1 MTDKSPAER
10 VIYSV
15 SQLNDQV
22 KDLLEHSFPPLWV
35 EGEISNFSSPASG
48 HWYLSLKDSQAQVR
62 CAMFR
67 NRNQAAGFLPKN
79 GMQVLARA
87 RIGFYAPRG
96 EFQLILEHMEPSG
109 EGALRRAFEQLK
121 QKLQAEGLF
130 DEALKQ
136 PLPAV
141 PRSIGIITSP
151 TGAALRDILNVLR
164 RRYPLGEVVIY
175 PVPVQGA
182 EAAPA
187 IMRALAVAAER
198 QECDLLIL
206 ARGGGSLED
215 LWAFN
220 EEIVARAIHACPL
233 PVVSGVGHE
242 IDFTIADFVADL
254 RAPTPSAAAELVSPD
269 SGEWRMRLS
278 RLPAQLAALQNRRL
292 QQLGQ
297 QQQHLAKRLNQL
309 HPGRRLEQLMQR
321 LDEFDLRL
329 SRSAQSTLHRQASRL
344 QLLKAQLA
352 GASPAIRLAGLQQM
366 QQQLLNRLLLASAR
380 LREKKSHGLAL
391 LSGGLDRLSPLKTL
405 ERGYAIASLVT
416 SGKVL
421 TDTSAVRT
429 GDRLA
434 LRLHKGQLDCAVTD
448 IYPEKS

>member
-1 MTDKSPAER
+1 MTDKSPLER

-35 EGEISNFSSPASG
+35 EGEISNFSCPASG

-67 NRNQAAGFLPKN
+67 NRNQGLGFQPKN
-79 GMQVLARA
+79 GLQVLARG
-87 RIGFYAPRG
+87 RPGLYAPRG
-96 EFQLILEHMEPSG
+96 EFQLILDQIEPAG
-109 EGALRRAFEQLK
+109 EGALRRAFELLK

-130 DEALKQ
+130 DETYKQAL
-136 PLPAV
+136 PTV
-141 PRSIGIITSP
+141 PDRIGIITSP

-164 RRYPLGEVVIY
+164 RRFPLGQVVIY
-175 PVPVQGA
+175 PVPVQGT

-187 IMRALAVAAER
+187 IVRALKTAAER
-198 QECDLLIL
+198 QECDLLVV

-220 EEIVARAIHACPL
+220 EESVARAIHACPL

-269 SGEWRMRLS
+269 VAEWRTRLL
-278 RLPAQLAALQNRRL
+278 RLPAQLAVQQGRRL
-292 QQLGQ
+292 QQLGRQ
-297 QQQHLAKRLNQL
+297 QDHLAKRLTQL

-321 LDEFDLRL
+321 VDEYDLRL
-329 SRSAQSTLHRQASRL
+329 ARCTRSQLQQRAARL
-344 QLLKAQLA
+344 SLLRAQLR
-352 GASPAIRLAGLQQM
+352 GASPALRLASLQQ
-366 QQQLLNRLLLASAR
+366 QQAQLLGRLQLATVR
-380 LREKKSHGLAL
+380 LREKKAHALAL

-405 ERGYAIASLVT
+405 ERGYAIASLPN
-416 SGKVL
+416 GAVL
-421 TDTSAVRT
+421 TDTSAARQ
-429 GDRLA
+429 GDKLA
-434 LRLHKGQLDCAVTD
+434 LRLRKGQLDCEVTGVH
-448 IYPEKS
+448 PETS

>member
-1 MTDKSPAER
+1 MTEKARPER
-10 VIYSV
+10 IVYSV
-15 SQLNDQV
+15 SRLNEQV
-22 KDLLEHSFPPLWV
+22 KGLLEQGFPPLWV
-35 EGEISNFSSPASG
+35 EGEVSNFRPQSSG
-48 HWYLSLKDSQAQVR
+48 HWYFSLKDAEAVVA

-67 NRNQAAGFLPKN
+67 GRNQALGFKPKD
-79 GMQVLARA
+79 GMQVLVRA
-87 RIGFYAPRG
+87 RVSLYSPQGRY
-96 EFQLILEHMEPSG
+96 QLILEHMEPSG

-130 DEALKQ
+130 EEARKK

-141 PRSIGIITSP
+141 PRRIGVITSP
-151 TGAALRDILNVLR
+151 TGAAIRDILNVLK

-187 IMRALAVAAER
+187 IVRALQTAAGR
-198 QECDLLIL
+198 AECDVLIL

-220 EEIVARAIHACPL
+220 EEIVARAIAACPL

-269 SGEWRMRLS
+269 AAEWRSRLERLS
-278 RLPAQLAALQNRRL
+278 RQLQASQQRRL

-297 QQQHLAKRLNQL
+297 HQAFLGKRLKQL

-321 LDEFDLRL
+321 LDEFELRL
-329 SRSAQSTLHRQASRL
+329 ARSAAAALQGRRARL
-344 QLLKAQLA
+344 GLLRA
-352 GASPAIRLAGLQQM
+352 
-366 QQQLLNRLLLASAR
+366 RLLGANPGNRIACWKTR
-380 LREKKSHGLAL
+380 AMRWRC
-391 LSGGLDRLSPLKTL
+391 SGAGST
-405 ERGYAIASLVT
+405 A
-416 SGKVL
+416 
-421 TDTSAVRT
+421 
-429 GDRLA
+429 
-434 LRLHKGQLDCAVTD
+434 
-448 IYPEKS
+448 

>member
-1 MTDKSPAER
+1 MTDKSPPER

-35 EGEISNFSSPASG
+35 EGEISNFSCPASG
-48 HWYLSLKDSQAQVR
+48 HWYMSLKDSQAQVR

-67 NRNQAAGFLPKN
+67 NRNQGLGFQPRN
-79 GMQVLARA
+79 GLQVLARGRLGLYVA
-87 RIGFYAPRG
+87 RG
-96 EFQLILEHMEPSG
+96 EFQLILDHMEPSG
-109 EGALRRAFEQLK
+109 EGALRRAFELLK

-130 DEALKQ
+130 DEAHKQ
-136 PLPAV
+136 PLPIV
-141 PRSIGIITSP
+141 PERIGIITSP

-164 RRYPLGEVVIY
+164 RRFPLGQVVIY
-175 PVPVQGA
+175 PVPVQGT

-187 IMRALAVAAER
+187 IVRALQEAARR
-198 QECDLLIL
+198 QECDVLVV

-220 EEIVARAIHACPL
+220 EEGVARAIHACPL

-269 SGEWRMRLS
+269 TTEWRARLL
-278 RLPAQLAALQNRRL
+278 RLPTQLASLQERRL
-292 QQLGQ
+292 QQFGRQ
-297 QQQHLAKRLNQL
+297 QDYLSKRLSQL

-321 LDEFDLRL
+321 VDEYDLRL
-329 SRSAQSTLHRQASRL
+329 ARCTRSLLQQQAARISLLHAQLRGTSPALRLAALQQQQAQLLGRL
-344 QLLKAQLA
+344 QLATV
-352 GASPAIRLAGLQQM
+352 
-366 QQQLLNRLLLASAR
+366 R
-380 LREKKSHGLAL
+380 LREKKAHALAL

-405 ERGYAIASLVT
+405 ERGYAIASLP
-416 SGKVL
+416 SGPVL
-421 TDTSAVRT
+421 TEAASVQR

-434 LRLHKGQLDCAVTD
+434 LRLHKGSLDCEVTD
-448 IYPEKS
+448 IHPETL

>member
-1 MTDKSPAER
+1 MTDKSPLER

-35 EGEISNFSSPASG
+35 EGEISNFSCPASG

-67 NRNQAAGFLPKN
+67 NRNQGLGFQPKN
-79 GMQVLARA
+79 GLQVLARG
-87 RIGFYAPRG
+87 RPGLYAPRG
-96 EFQLILEHMEPSG
+96 EFQLILDQIEPAG
-109 EGALRRAFEQLK
+109 EGALRRAFELLK

-130 DEALKQ
+130 DETYKQAL
-136 PLPAV
+136 PTV
-141 PRSIGIITSP
+141 PDRIGIITSP

-164 RRYPLGEVVIY
+164 RRFPLGQVVIY
-175 PVPVQGA
+175 PVPVQGT

-187 IMRALAVAAER
+187 IVRALKTAAER
-198 QECDLLIL
+198 QECDLLVV

-220 EEIVARAIHACPL
+220 EESVARAIHACPL

-269 SGEWRMRLS
+269 VAEWRTRLL
-278 RLPAQLAALQNRRL
+278 RLPAQLAVQQGRRL

-297 QQQHLAKRLNQL
+297 
-309 HPGRRLEQLMQR
+309 
-321 LDEFDLRL
+321 
-329 SRSAQSTLHRQASRL
+329 
-344 QLLKAQLA
+344 
-352 GASPAIRLAGLQQM
+352 
-366 QQQLLNRLLLASAR
+366 
-380 LREKKSHGLAL
+380 
-391 LSGGLDRLSPLKTL
+391 
-405 ERGYAIASLVT
+405 SL
-416 SGKVL
+416 
-421 TDTSAVRT
+421 
-429 GDRLA
+429 
-434 LRLHKGQLDCAVTD
+434 GQVTD
-448 IYPEKS
+448 PATPGPALGAADAARG